1 MKSQY
6 GAAPEPRIG
15 SLTLQWACGASMM
28 RFSSPLPPPPPPAF
42 DMSHLIVLVVIA
54 ALVCVQVLRSLVRRL
69 RSPHAVY
76 DRLAEEKRREVA
88 TAFQKACAA
97 GLDWDGCL
105 KWAAAHQTLQ
115 RKASARSVLLS
126 SPPPL
131 RQPSAVLLLTACEL
145 IEEMNA
151 SRLTSEYVTRCFVAR
166 AIAVDESLHCV
177 TEADFERAVAEAKA
191 CDVERASGTLRGPL
205 HGLPISVKEQMHMAG
220 ARLGSAPMRRPQL
233 AAHIPTS
240 PVPR

>member
-1 MKSQY
+1 
-6 GAAPEPRIG
+6 
-15 SLTLQWACGASMM
+15 MM